1 MKCARRH
8 DRTISLHTYS
18 REHYQ
23 FLHDEGK
30 KGHLSCPYCG
40 QPVFFR
46 LNIHEEPAFIHKQTS
61 QQEMCEK
68 AEEQEDNMKKK
79 KEPEESA
86 SYKELAASVFQL
98 ANRSSRK
105 QRNRMI
111 GRNQGRFNL
120 AKPYI

>member
-46 LNIHEEPAFIHKQTS
+46 LNIHEEPAFIHKHMT
-61 QQEMCEK
+61 QQEMCEQ
-68 AEEQEDNMKKK
+68 AEEQEDQKKMQSK
-79 KEPEESA
+79 RKVLPI
-86 SYKELAASVFQL
+86 KNLGASVFQQV
-98 ANRSSRK
+98 NKSSRK
-105 QRNRMI
+105 RMNHMT

-120 AKPYI
+120 AMRYI